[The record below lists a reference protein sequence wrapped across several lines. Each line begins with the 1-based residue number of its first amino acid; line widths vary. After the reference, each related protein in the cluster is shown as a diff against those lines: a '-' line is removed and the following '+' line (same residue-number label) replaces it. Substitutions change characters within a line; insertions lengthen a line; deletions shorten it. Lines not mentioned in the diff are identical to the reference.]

1 MANPGGTSGQAAGT
15 KDSICWDVGTN
26 ALQKSVGP
34 SVEIHMIENINTSTT
49 TLTAPRHSLATITAT
64 QVIDLVVRPEPRV
77 QLEWDEE
84 TGSYRLG
91 ISL

>member
-1 MANPGGTSGQAAGT
+1 
-15 KDSICWDVGTN
+15 
-26 ALQKSVGP
+26 
-34 SVEIHMIENINTSTT
+34 MIENINTSTT